1 MEQPSADLLAAA
13 SESPPVTPADRLEK
27 LNTKLARVR
36 DLKLQV
42 LDCTEKLTAANKELN
57 ELTFNELPDMFS
69 AAGMRTHGLAALGNL
84 PRLDAELKPYYKAN
98 IAADWEPEARD
109 RGFKTLESLDAEH
122 LVKSKITVELQR
134 GDIKTARKIMAG
146 FDKAKIPYVVALSV
160 HHGTLT
166 AWLCERYT
174 KKLGDLTPGQL
185 EAIGGRVASVVE
197 VKVGKL

>member
-1 MEQPSADLLAAA
+1 
-13 SESPPVTPADRLEK
+13 LEK

-57 ELTFNELPDMFS
+57 ELTFTELPDMFS
-69 AAGMRTHGLAALGNL
+69 AAGMRTHGLEAQGNL

-98 IAADWEPEARD
+98 IAADWDAEARD
-109 RGFKTLESLDAEH
+109 RGFRTLDELGAEH
-122 LVKSKITVELQR
+122 LVKSTITIELPR
-134 GDIKTARKIMAG
+134 GDIKTARKIMAWL
-146 FDKAKIPYVVALSV
+146 DKAEIPYVVALAV
-160 HHGTLT
+160 QWNTLT
-166 AWLCERYT
+166 AWLKERYT